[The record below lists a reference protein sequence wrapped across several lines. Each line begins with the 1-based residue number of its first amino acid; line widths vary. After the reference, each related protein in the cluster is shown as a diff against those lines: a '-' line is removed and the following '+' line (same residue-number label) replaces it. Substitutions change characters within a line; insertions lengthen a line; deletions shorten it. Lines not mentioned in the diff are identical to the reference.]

1 MAKNTQKR
9 DIIIIGAGM
18 AGLTAALY
26 TGRMNLTTLVLENAL
41 VGGQIAN
48 ATGIENY
55 PGYEVIKGGDLIATL
70 QKQAEHFGAVVDEF
84 DAIVKVDLTAQPKIV
99 ETEGCLYEADAV
111 ILATGMNRRKLP
123 LPEEGTYAGR
133 GVHYCELCDGH
144 MYQDKIIAV
153 MGGGNAAVDAANFLS
168 KYGRKVYL
176 IHRSELRADPVSQ
189 EKLRKN
195 PKAEILLQTEVRALH
210 GDGRLTSVTL
220 YDKAQDKTRELPVD
234 GIFVNIGV
242 IPNTALFKGQVTLTP
257 EGRITAGED
266 CRTNL
271 PGVFAAGD
279 VREKEIRQL
288 TTAAADGTTAA
299 LLADKYL
306 ASRRA

>member
-1 MAKNTQKR
+1 MAKDTKKR

-84 DAIVKVDLTAQPKIV
+84 DAIVKVDLTKQTKIV
-99 ETEGCLYEADAV
+99 ETEGCIYEADAV

-257 EGRITAGED
+257 EGRI
-266 CRTNL
+266 
-271 PGVFAAGD
+271 AAGD